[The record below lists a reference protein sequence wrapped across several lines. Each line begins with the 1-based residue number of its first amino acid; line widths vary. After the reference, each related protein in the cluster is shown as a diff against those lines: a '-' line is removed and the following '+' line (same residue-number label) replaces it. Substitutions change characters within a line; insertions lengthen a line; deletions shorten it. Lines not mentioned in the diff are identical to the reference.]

1 MKVKELQEQLTKLD
15 PELEVI
21 IYLEYEEDAS
31 PVRRGAKV
39 LEADDTPYVK
49 GDFPEIQGD
58 KFVLI
63 S

>member
-1 MKVKELQEQLTKLD
+1 MKVKELQEQLSNLD
-15 PELEVI
+15 PDLEVI
-21 IYLEYEEDAS
+21 LYLEYEEDAS
-31 PVRRGAKV
+31 PVRSGAKV
-39 LEADDTPYVK
+39 LQSDDTPYVK